1 MDLDLLL
8 QTTLLLILVIDPLGN
23 VPLFASIIRNVP
35 HKRQTRVILRDLVI
49 ALLVMLAVLMGG
61 RTLMAY
67 LGLSQAAIGIA
78 GGIVLFLIAIRLVF
92 PPANDEEYAAGTGE
106 PFIVPLAVPLV
117 AGPSAMATLMLLSGR
132 SPDQLPTLAL
142 ATLLAWAVSAPVML
156 AAPFLAR
163 FVGTRILKASTCL
176 IGMLLVAVAA
186 QQFLDGLQIAIA
198 KMR

>member
-1 MDLDLLL
+1 MGLL

-23 VPLFASIIRNVP
+23 VPIFASVLRNVP
-35 HKRQTRVILRDLVI
+35 PERQTRVILRDLAI
-49 ALLVMLAVLMGG
+49 ALLIMLAVLVGG
-61 RTLMAY
+61 RTMSGY

-78 GGIVLFLIAIRLVF
+78 GGIVLFLIALRLVF
-92 PPANDEEYAAGTGE
+92 PPANEAVEDSGGE

-132 SPDQLPTLAL
+132 YPDQLPTLAL
-142 ATLLAWAVSAPVML
+142 ATVLAWAASAPVML

-163 FVGTRILKASTCL
+163 FVGARALKASTCL

-186 QQFLDGLQIAIA
+186 QQFLDGLRIAMA
-198 KMR
+198 GTP